1 MFEFKRFMAFI
12 AAGLLLIAAKYYP
25 TDLQTGVF
33 GQPVYFDEADR
44 PVAYGSAYSFVRADC
59 EGGQSEAARIMKKLR
74 TEIKFVEKPE
84 GETIYYCYS
93 PRFARSVVIGVRK
106 VNLAVVVRGNNVTVA
121 SPLPKGG
128 Y

>member
-1 MFEFKRFMAFI
+1 
-12 AAGLLLIAAKYYP
+12 
-25 TDLQTGVF
+25 
-33 GQPVYFDEADR
+33 
-44 PVAYGSAYSFVRADC
+44 
-59 EGGQSEAARIMKKLR
+59 MKKLR
-74 TEIKFVEKPE
+74 AEIKFVEKPN

-93 PRFARSVVIGVRK
+93 PRFVRSVGIGVRK